1 MLCDKDPTYFVK
13 QKQSS
18 CYYRTCRYFMKLLYE
33 IDTAPY
39 INIFFRDYFVKKV
52 SIYGQWEKQILYFK
66 PSLIALDVNL
76 WMWMISFI
84 P

>member
-52 SIYGQWEKQILYFK
+52 SIYGQ
-66 PSLIALDVNL
+66 
-76 WMWMISFI
+76 
-84 P
+84 